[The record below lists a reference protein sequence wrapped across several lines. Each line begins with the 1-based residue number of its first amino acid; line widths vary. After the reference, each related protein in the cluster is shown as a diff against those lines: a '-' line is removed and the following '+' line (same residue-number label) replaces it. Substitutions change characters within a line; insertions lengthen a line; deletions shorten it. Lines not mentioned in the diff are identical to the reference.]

1 MKSTT
6 PFPLCSLFCN
16 FSNHRDTFDFS
27 CDHGCT
33 ASLRAGSHFDI
44 SISLSIN
51 ISIGKI
57 TKNMCEPRL
66 HKHKHEH
73 KHKHRE
79 WNFFSIFLFLCL
91 CLCLC
96 FCFKFEVLFIHKYIA
111 VKSECPL
118 KPSHIEN
125 MWHMMKNQNFSYS
138 SQR

>member
-16 FSNHRDTFDFS
+16 FSNHRDKFDFS

-51 ISIGKI
+51 ISKGKI
-57 TKNMCEPRL
+57 RKICVNRGYTSIRTRNGT
-66 HKHKHEH
+66 
-73 KHKHRE
+73 
-79 WNFFSIFLFLCL
+79 FFYFLSLCL

-96 FCFKFEVLFIHKYIA
+96 FCLKFEVLFIHKYIA
-111 VKSECPL
+111 VKKTEL
-118 KPSHIEN
+118 RIYI
-125 MWHMMKNQNFSYS
+125 MKIVKLN
-138 SQR
+138 